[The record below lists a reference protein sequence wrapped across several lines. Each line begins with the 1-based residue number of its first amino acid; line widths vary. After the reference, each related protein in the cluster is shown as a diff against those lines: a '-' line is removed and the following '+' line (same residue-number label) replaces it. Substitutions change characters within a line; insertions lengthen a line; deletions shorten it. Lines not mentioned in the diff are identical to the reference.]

1 MGTFVTTVHI
11 VTCVLIIIVVLMQSG
26 KGADISATLGGSS
39 NTVFG
44 SSGGA
49 NFFTKT
55 TFALA
60 AIFMFTSLGLTVM
73 GGREK
78 RSVFDGAPSAKT
90 SLPQEAGQTAPV
102 APTAE
107 AAKAENKAAAKEAAH
122 ESAKKQVE

>member
-1 MGTFVTTVHI
+1 MTTFITVVHI
-11 VTCVLIIIVVLMQSG
+11 LTCILIVAAVLMQSG

-55 TFALA
+55 TFVLA
-60 AIFMFTSLGLTVM
+60 AIFMVTSLGLTIL

-78 RSVFDGAPSAKT
+78 RSVFETGAAPAAPTTPANPPVDPSAPK
-90 SLPQEAGQTAPV
+90 AATAP
-102 APTAE
+102 
-107 AAKAENKAAAKEAAH
+107 AAATPA
-122 ESAKKQVE
+122 SAPKKAN

>member
-1 MGTFVTTVHI
+1 MTTFVTVVHI
-11 VTCVLIIIVVLMQSG
+11 VTCFLIVVVVLMQSG

-55 TFALA
+55 TFILA
-60 AIFMFTSLGLTVM
+60 AIFMVTSLGLTVM

-78 RSVFDGAPSAKT
+78 RSVFDSAPATTVPAS
-90 SLPQEAGQTAPV
+90 APV
-102 APTAE
+102 PTPE
-107 AAKAENKAAAKEAAH
+107 KTN
-122 ESAKKQVE
+122 